1 MGWMWGKYTVKLVK
15 HNPEK
20 VGTTSLCTNNLY
32 WYKSSENVI
41 AYSPHMDPKSIP
53 AIPARGITIKR
64 STFNQKV
71 RTKESTKI
79 IN

>member
-1 MGWMWGKYTVKLVK
+1 MWGKDTMQLIK
-15 HNPEK
+15 HDPKK

-32 WYKSSENVI
+32 WYKISENVLTN
-41 AYSPHMDPKSIP
+41 SPHMAPKSIP
-53 AIPARGITIKR
+53 ARPATGITINR

-71 RTKESTKI
+71 RINESTKI